1 MFFFKAVKNNE
12 NHDIINTG
20 NATIVTEG
28 LTSRRMKEAN
38 KHDVGDL
45 LTQQHGLLTI
55 RRFEGFYEDLWHNT
69 VVRTINSIACQVVMV
84 N

>member
-1 MFFFKAVKNNE
+1 MAVKNNE
-12 NHDIINTG
+12 NHDIIIAG

-28 LTSRRMKEAN
+28 WTSRRMKEAN

-55 RRFEGFYEDLWHNT
+55 RRFEGFYNQEDSWHNT
-69 VVRTINSIACQVVMV
+69 VVRTINSIACQKVMV
-84 N
+84 K